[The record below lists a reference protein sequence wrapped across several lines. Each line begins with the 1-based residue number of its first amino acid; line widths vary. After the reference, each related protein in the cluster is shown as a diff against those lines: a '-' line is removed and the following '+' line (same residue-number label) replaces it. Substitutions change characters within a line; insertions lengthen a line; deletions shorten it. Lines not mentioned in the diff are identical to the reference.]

1 MSLEKQSAE
10 LAFASPNSD
19 ASTPKHGGG
28 YRRPAQTILDALH
41 APVSPVVLFSPTS
54 EYMLLLDSRRYPTI
68 TDLAQPTIRL
78 AGICVNPRNGA
89 PGRAARFSRLR
100 LKRLTGENEICLML
114 PHEARISYPQW
125 SPDGQKFLFTNK
137 TDDKVELWICD
148 AQSAHTRRLDDLD
161 LNAAFGSPATWLDS
175 SSLIVHQNPQHR
187 GKVPISPATAIE
199 PFAQESRSKHA
210 APGIHKHL
218 IRNPHDEDLFDHYAT
233 AQLTL
238 VDLRGNRVRLLGQ
251 PGIFPVVDP
260 SPGGKLFLVAQ
271 ILRPYSRRHPYSA
284 FPRDIQ
290 IWNREGEVVHVVASR
305 PLADDVPRGGVTAG
319 PREFSW
325 HPLKPA
331 TLTWVEALDEG
342 DPAKTVSHR
351 DRVLI
356 LSAPF
361 KTTPRELARTTY
373 RFNKVR
379 WTERGTHMLIS
390 DYDRDQHWRRTM
402 LVQTGKTRSPGR
414 ILSSYDVQDG
424 AKRPG
429 SPLPVALPNGRYA
442 VGQCADSI
450 FLAGEGASPTG
461 PRPFLD
467 RIDLGSLT
475 TVRLFQS
482 EAACYEEVVALVG
495 GDNTHFITR
504 RESVTD
510 PPNYILREIL
520 KERSRRATLSRRT
533 PDRQANLLA
542 ITRFIKPMSGQ
553 LSIRKRLVTYE
564 RSDGLPLSGVLHL
577 PPNYQEGKRLPAV
590 MWSYPH
596 EFSDRNTASQIN
608 ASTDR
613 FTTIRGAS
621 PLFLLLAGYAILEA
635 AMPIVGSGGSGA
647 VNDFHIE
654 QLTMNARAA
663 IEKVVQLGLV
673 DPERIGVGGHSY
685 GAAMAANLLA
695 HSDLFRAGVA
705 LSGAYNRTLTPFG
718 FQNERRTL
726 WEDEP
731 LYMRMSPLMRSHK
744 IKAPLLLVHG
754 EMDHNPGTPALQ
766 SQRMYDA
773 IAGNGGTARLI
784 LLPHEGHTYL
794 ARESVEHVLAEMVT
808 WFDRFLKD

>member
-1 MSLEKQSAE
+1 
-10 LAFASPNSD
+10 
-19 ASTPKHGGG
+19 
-28 YRRPAQTILDALH
+28 
-41 APVSPVVLFSPTS
+41 
-54 EYMLLLDSRRYPTI
+54 
-68 TDLAQPTIRL
+68 
-78 AGICVNPRNGA
+78 
-89 PGRAARFSRLR
+89 
-100 LKRLTGENEICLML
+100 ML

-125 SPDGQKFLFTNK
+125 SPDGQKFLFTNT

-148 AQSAHTRRLDDLD
+148 AQTAHTRRLEGLD
-161 LNAAFGSPATWLDS
+161 LNAAFGLPATWLGS
-175 SSLIVHQNPQHR
+175 SSLIIHQIPQHR
-187 GKVPISPATAIE
+187 GKVPVSPATASE

-210 APGIHKHL
+210 APGVHKHL

-233 AQLTL
+233 AQLAL
-238 VDLRGNRVRLLGQ
+238 VDLRRNRVRLLGQ

-260 SPGGKLFLVAQ
+260 SPNGKLFLIAQ
-271 ILRPYSRRHPYSA
+271 IQRPYSRSHPYSA
-284 FPRDIQ
+284 FPREIE
-290 IWNREGEVVHVVASR
+290 IWNREGAMVHVVTSR
-305 PLADDVPRGGVTAG
+305 PSADDVPSGGVPAG

-342 DPAKTVSHR
+342 DPARTVSHR
-351 DRVLI
+351 DRVVM

-361 KTTPRELARTTY
+361 KTTPRELARTTH
-373 RFNKVR
+373 RFSNLR
-379 WTERGTHMLIS
+379 WTERGTHMLVS
-390 DYDRDQHWRRTM
+390 DYDQDQHWRRTV
-402 LVQTGKTRSPGR
+402 LLQAGKSRTRER
-414 ILSSYDVQDG
+414 TLWSYDARDR

-467 RIDLGSLT
+467 RIDLKSLK

-482 EAACYEEVVALVG
+482 EAASYEEVVALVG

-504 RESVTD
+504 SESATD
-510 PPNYILREIL
+510 PPNYILREIP
-520 KERSRRATLSRRT
+520 KERLRRAALGRRT
-533 PDRQANLLA
+533 QYKQGQLVNLLA
-542 ITRFIKPMSGQ
+542 ITRFVKPMSGQ
-553 LSIRKRLVTYE
+553 HSIRKRLVTYK
-564 RSDGLPLSGVLHL
+564 RSDGLPLSGVLYL
-577 PPNYQEGKRLPAV
+577 PPNHREGKRFPLV

-596 EFSDRNTASQIN
+596 EFSDRDTASQIN
-608 ASTDR
+608 VSADR

-621 PLFLLLAGYAILEA
+621 PLFLLFAGYAILEA

-647 VNDFHIE
+647 VNGFHIE

-663 IEKVVQLGLV
+663 IEKVVQLGLI
-673 DPERIGVGGHSY
+673 DPERVGVGGHSY

-695 HSDLFRAGVA
+695 HGDLFRAGVA

-726 WEDEP
+726 WEDES
-731 LYMRMSPLMRSHK
+731 LYMRMSPYMRAHK

-784 LLPHEGHTYL
+784 LLPHEGHTYV
-794 ARESVEHVLAEMVT
+794 ARESVEHVLAEMVL
-808 WFDRFLKD
+808 WFDRFVKD